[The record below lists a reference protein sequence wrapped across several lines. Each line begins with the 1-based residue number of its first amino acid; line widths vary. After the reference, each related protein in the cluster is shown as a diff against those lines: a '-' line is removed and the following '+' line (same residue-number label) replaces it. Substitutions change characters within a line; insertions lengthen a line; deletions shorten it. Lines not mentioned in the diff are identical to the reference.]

1 MPWNQFY
8 RMPYSQYLYTMDTML
23 LLLIIGIFLGFFIQ
37 TIIGFAGALIALP
50 LLLMAMPL
58 PGAIAYISIFYFI
71 SSPYYV
77 YKEWENMDKQLLK
90 KLAVSSLVGVVAGIL
105 LLIYAK
111 PFLLKKALGIFIIL
125 FVLNSL
131 RPKKD
136 LQIGTKLKYTFGF
149 LGGFFSGV
157 FSTGGP
163 LYVMVV
169 KNVTPDV
176 RTFRATM
183 FGVLG
188 LVTVVRLPVL
198 AIGGILTWEQFY
210 NSLIVLPFFIL
221 AIFLGK
227 KVYLKLNEVLLKK
240 IILLLLGIS
249 GILLLF

>member
-1 MPWNQFY
+1 
-8 RMPYSQYLYTMDTML
+8 ML
-23 LLLIIGIFLGFFIQ
+23 LFLTLGIFLGFFIQ

-50 LLLMAMPL
+50 FLLMVMPL
-58 PGAIAYISIFYFI
+58 PSAIAYLSIFYFI
-71 SSPYYV
+71 SSPYYI
-77 YKEWENMDKQLLK
+77 YREWGNIDKELLK
-90 KLAVSSLVGVVAGIL
+90 KLAISSLLGVLAGIT

-111 PFLLKKALGIFIIL
+111 PILLKKALGLFILL
-125 FVLNSL
+125 FVFNSL
-131 RPKKD
+131 RPKIER
-136 LQIGTKLKYTFGF
+136 QIGTKTKYTFGF

-188 LVTVVRLPVL
+188 LVTMVRLPFL
-198 AIGGILTWEQFY
+198 ALGGILTLGQFY
-210 NSLIVLPFFIL
+210 NSLFVLPFFLL

-240 IILLLLGIS
+240 IILGLLCVS

>member
-1 MPWNQFY
+1 
-8 RMPYSQYLYTMDTML
+8 ML
-23 LLLIIGIFLGFFIQ
+23 LFLILGIFFGFFIQ

-50 LLLMAMPL
+50 FLLMAMPL
-58 PGAIAYISIFYFI
+58 PSAIAYISIFYFI

-77 YKEWENMDKQLLK
+77 FKEWENIDMQLLK
-90 KLAVSSLVGVVAGIL
+90 KLAISSLIGVVAGII

-111 PFLLKKALGIFIIL
+111 PILLKKALGVFIIL

-131 RPKKD
+131 RPKKER
-136 LQIGTKLKYTFGF
+136 QIGTKMKYTFGF

-169 KNVTPDV
+169 KNATPDV

-188 LVTVVRLPVL
+188 LVTFVRLPAL
-198 AIGGILTWEQFY
+198 ALGGILTLAQFY

-240 IILLLLGIS
+240 IILGLLCIS
-249 GILLLF
+249 GILLIF

>member
-1 MPWNQFY
+1 
-8 RMPYSQYLYTMDTML
+8 MDMTL
-23 LLLIIGIFLGFFIQ
+23 LLLIIGIFVGFFIQ

-50 LLLMAMPL
+50 FLLLVMPL
-58 PGAIAYISIFYFI
+58 PSAIAYLSIFYFI
-71 SSPYYV
+71 STPYYV
-77 YKEWENMDKQLLK
+77 FKEWENIDKQLLK
-90 KLAVSSLVGVVAGIL
+90 KLAISSLVGVIVGIV
-105 LLIYAK
+105 LLIYTK
-111 PFLLKKALGIFIIL
+111 PILLKKALGVFIIL

-136 LQIGTKLKYTFGF
+136 LQIGSKMKYTFGF

-188 LVTVVRLPVL
+188 LVTLVRLPVL
-198 AIGGILTWEQFY
+198 AIGGILTFGQIY
-210 NSLIVLPFFIL
+210 NSLFVLPFFIL

-227 KVYLKLNEVLLKK
+227 KVYLKLNEVLLKN
-240 IILLLLGIS
+240 IILGLLGLS